1 MTLILLFG
9 LLAAG
14 ANLLGGLILIKS
26 GAHRYGERFLKYL
39 VALGA
44 GFMLAAIFIEIL
56 PETVDI
62 WTQTF
67 RGEST
72 SEAVAGAMTLLLA
85 GYLSIQFFEHTLAPH
100 FHFGAETHPESFM
113 RPSAAYTAV
122 GGLWIHTFF
131 DGVSIASAFLVN
143 FKVGILVFIAI
154 LLHKMPEGFTVASI
168 MLASGRST
176 RKALIATAAIG
187 AATLAGVIGVV
198 LLETRMSDAVA
209 YALPF
214 SAGVTLYVAASDLI
228 PEVNHK
234 EERNPTVSIVV
245 FGCAGMSAM
254 RALTRGA
261 TAAIARRARESM
273 RANGT
278 TESVRTSRTLTAG
291 TSPGTR
297 STTPTARPFDLAC
310 TMGTPGSSV
319 RMSECVCPLTIT
331 STARPTPRARS
342 TISPVTGRLLHRRRR
357 RRRAQRRPRGARL
370 APEATARAQ

>member
-1 MTLILLFG
+1 METLFENFKLTGLLIFG

-14 ANLLGGLILIKS
+14 ANVVGGLLLVKS
-26 GAHRYGERFLKYL
+26 GVHRLGDRFLKYL

-56 PETVDI
+56 PETVAI
-62 WTQTF
+62 WTETAQ
-67 RGEST
+67 GESAAR
-72 SEAVAGAMTLLLA
+72 AVVGAMTLLLG

-100 FHFGAETHPESFM
+100 FHFGEETHTESFLK
-113 RPSAAYTAV
+113 PSAAYTAI

-143 FKVGILVFIAI
+143 FKVGILVFVAI

-176 RKALIATAAIG
+176 QKALIATAAIG
-187 AATLAGVIGVV
+187 AATLAGVIGVA
-198 LLETRMSDAVA
+198 LLDARMNNAVG

-245 FGCAGMSAM
+245 FVGV
-254 RALTRGA
+254 AL
-261 TAAIARRARESM
+261 
-273 RANGT
+273 
-278 TESVRTSRTLTAG
+278 
-291 TSPGTR
+291 
-297 STTPTARPFDLAC
+297 FY
-310 TMGTPGSSV
+310 
-319 RMSECVCPLTIT
+319 
-331 STARPTPRARS
+331 
-342 TISPVTGRLLHRRRR
+342 LLHKLIE
-357 RRRAQRRPRGARL
+357 G
-370 APEATARAQ
+370 

>member
-1 MTLILLFG
+1 METSLGGFAGLLLFG

-14 ANLLGGLILIKS
+14 ANVVGGLLLVKS
-26 GAHRYGERFLKYL
+26 GAHRLGERFLKYL

-56 PETVDI
+56 PETIAI
-62 WTQTF
+62 WTE
-67 RGEST
+67 RLEGEAAARS
-72 SEAVAGAMTLLLA
+72 VVGAMTLLLG
-85 GYLSIQFFEHTLAPH
+85 GYLLIQLFEHTLAPH
-100 FHFGAETHPESFM
+100 FHFGAETHPESIM

-143 FKVGILVFIAI
+143 FKVGLLVFIAI

-176 RKALIATAAIG
+176 KKALVATAAIG
-187 AATLAGVIGVV
+187 AATLAGVVGVA
-198 LLETRMSDAVA
+198 LLNTRMSNAVG

-245 FGCAGMSAM
+245 FVGV
-254 RALTRGA
+254 AL
-261 TAAIARRARESM
+261 
-273 RANGT
+273 
-278 TESVRTSRTLTAG
+278 
-291 TSPGTR
+291 
-297 STTPTARPFDLAC
+297 FY
-310 TMGTPGSSV
+310 
-319 RMSECVCPLTIT
+319 
-331 STARPTPRARS
+331 
-342 TISPVTGRLLHRRRR
+342 LLHRLIE
-357 RRRAQRRPRGARL
+357 G
-370 APEATARAQ
+370 